1 MTDDFIQFRKPL
13 KDKKAIRKL
22 YTPKEIVHI
31 IRFSFNEE
39 MSHSDLS
46 RGEKLLLWDSF
57 NRLIGRFKDD

>member
-31 IRFSFNEE
+31 IRLAFNEE
-39 MSHSDLS
+39 MGQGDLS
-46 RGEKLLLWDSF
+46 RSEKLLLWESF
-57 NRLIGRFKDD
+57 NRLIMRFKDD

>member
-1 MTDDFIQFRKPL
+1 MTENDYIQFREI
-13 KDKKAIRKL
+13 KDKRTIHNV

-31 IRFSFNEE
+31 IHFAFNEE

-46 RGEKLLLWDSF
+46 RGERLLLWDSF

>member
-31 IRFSFNEE
+31 IQLAFNEE
-39 MSHSDLS
+39 MGQGDLS
-46 RGEKLLLWDSF
+46 RSEKLLLWESF
-57 NRLIGRFKDD
+57 NRLIMRFKDD